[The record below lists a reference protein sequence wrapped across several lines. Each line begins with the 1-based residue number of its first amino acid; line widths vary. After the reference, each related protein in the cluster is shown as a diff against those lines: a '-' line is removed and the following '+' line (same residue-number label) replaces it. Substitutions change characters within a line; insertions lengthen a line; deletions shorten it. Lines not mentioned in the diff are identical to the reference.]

1 MTGGDRCGLA
11 QAVVAI
17 IDQLA
22 SRLTACSHADADGVH
37 QVTCETRAGD
47 TVHVCFI
54 NFVFFYVR
62 ILNLLHHVIP
72 FCLFFY
78 VRLLNFFHPIIPY
91 LFVLIS

>member
-54 NFVFFYVR
+54 NVFFLSENVKFPPSYHPFLFVFYVR
-62 ILNLLHHVIP
+62 M
-72 FCLFFY
+72 
-78 VRLLNFFHPIIPY
+78 LNFLHPIIPY